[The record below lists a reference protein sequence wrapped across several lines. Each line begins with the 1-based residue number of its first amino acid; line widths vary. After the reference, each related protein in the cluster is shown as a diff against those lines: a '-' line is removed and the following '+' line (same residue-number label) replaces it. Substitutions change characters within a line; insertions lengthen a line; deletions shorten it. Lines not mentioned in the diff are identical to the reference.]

1 MKYFMNCTR
10 GLVSGFA
17 QGLYKNDSE
26 VVSKNCMSETT
37 YENVMAL
44 SKYSSSG
51 NYVGIFQ
58 ASAKAFQVS
67 FELQKFCRINELQFE
82 VFAFCLNETNNCTQ
96 ESVMNNLMADIFEVT
111 DTMNKIAEVMYNEYF
126 NPEYEVDYSNIADS
140 ELRYQALGKSLGK
153 IVRTATKFNKTRSD
167 GNVKRRRPRRKQ
179 P

>member
-1 MKYFMNCTR
+1 
-10 GLVSGFA
+10 
-17 QGLYKNDSE
+17 
-26 VVSKNCMSETT
+26 
-37 YENVMAL
+37 
-44 SKYSSSG
+44 
-51 NYVGIFQ
+51 
-58 ASAKAFQVS
+58 
-67 FELQKFCRINELQFE
+67 
-82 VFAFCLNETNNCTQ
+82 
-96 ESVMNNLMADIFEVT
+96 MNNLMSDIFEVT